1 MNWQSLFKKTPNLN
15 VNQVRDIIEND
26 PPDSY
31 QLLDVRQPAEYKKD
45 HIPGAILIPL
55 QELPTRYTQLETTK
69 RTIVYCRSGV
79 RSKAGVQILD
89 DNGFTEA
96 INMMGG
102 ILQWRGHRAFG
113 DETLGLELFL
123 DGDFSSACSMAMA
136 MENGL
141 KSFYQTL
148 ADKTQN
154 ETSRDLLIF
163 MARLE
168 DSHMEKLQ
176 KVYCDDASFIPS
188 QSTANEGGID
198 SHAFLEQY
206 DENTVSITDIIRI
219 GMMFESQAYDL
230 YLRLARKEQDP
241 KRKDFFM
248 KMAAEEHS
256 HLETLTRELEK
267 RIQ

>member
-1 MNWQSLFKKTPNLN
+1 MKWQSLFKKTPNLSAA
-15 VNQVRDIIEND
+15 QVRDIIEND
-26 PPDSY
+26 SPENY

-55 QELPTRYTQLETTK
+55 KELPTRYTQLAATK
-69 RTIVYCRSGV
+69 KTIVYCRSGV

-89 DNGFTEA
+89 DKGFTEA
-96 INMMGG
+96 INMTGG

-148 ADKTQN
+148 ADKTKN
-154 ETSRDLLIF
+154 KTSRDLLIF

-176 KVYCDDASFIPS
+176 KVYCDNASLPAS
-188 QSTANEGGID
+188 QSTANEGGI
-198 SHAFLEQY
+198 
-206 DENTVSITDIIRI
+206 DIIRI